1 MYRTPTRV
9 SMLNFFLSKNRLFKI
24 KNVTSY
30 TEACEWAVRENR
42 PTGSLCGR
50 NDFEKYQ
57 MKTIIHQ
64 STRRSRLVW
73 MFLVLTFYVKRLPS
87 RDDGGFFRRLTRIV
101 CANVKRLWFRSASA
115 VTPTIL
121 HYEWMT
127 VNKRKIPR
135 ATGSVCP
142 DRCECKRVLNVRS
155 SSPRNWV
162 GRVVKKRMFCVF
174 R

>member
-1 MYRTPTRV
+1 MYTTPTRV

-24 KNVTSY
+24 QNVTSY
-30 TEACEWAVRENR
+30 TEVCEWAVRENR

-73 MFLVLTFYVKRLPS
+73 MFLVLTFYAKRS
-87 RDDGGFFRRLTRIV
+87 CTAKGRRWL
-101 CANVKRLWFRSASA
+101 FSA
-115 VTPTIL
+115 VDKTRSRERQTFVVSVGQRGNTHNFSL
-121 HYEWMT
+121 RVVT
-127 VNKRKIPR
+127 VNKCKIPR

-142 DRCECKRVLNVRS
+142 DRCKCKRVLNVRS
-155 SSPRNWV
+155 STKQSDRTS
-162 GRVVKKRMFCVF
+162 R
-174 R
+174 